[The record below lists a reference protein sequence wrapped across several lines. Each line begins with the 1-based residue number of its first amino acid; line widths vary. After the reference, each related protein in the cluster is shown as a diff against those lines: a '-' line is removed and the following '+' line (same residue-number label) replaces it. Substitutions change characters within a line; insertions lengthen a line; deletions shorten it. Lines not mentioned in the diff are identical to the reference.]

1 MNYYVTLYLNEITLF
16 QVQGQTVR
24 DPTAVVVDLKH
35 CRDPGQVYVTLSRA
49 QTLSQLFILD
59 NLYTDNWKTSADA
72 LLELRDSEKVALNT
86 IRKSDSD
93 FEIISMNI
101 RSLRKSYEDVVRLFE
116 FQASDVICL
125 QETWLMP
132 AEDPAKYEVGGMI
145 PWLNSVGLGKGLATY
160 CSTPFKLKQH
170 YCLEDCQLTK
180 ITSEK
185 LDIINVYRS
194 SQCRVFEDELK
205 SLINI
210 KKPTIVC
217 GDTNINV
224 AADSCQLMDL
234 MTSLGFKQLVTGS
247 THDKGGCI
255 DQVFVNSSLNV
266 TVEKIRVHFTD
277 HDQLRVTIKDFN

>member
-1 MNYYVTLYLNEITLF
+1 MFADANF

-24 DPTAVVVDLKH
+24 DPTAIVVDLKH
-35 CRDPGQVYVTLSRA
+35 CKDPGQVYVTHSRA
-49 QTLSQLFILD
+49 QKLSQLFILN
-59 NLYTDNWKTSADA
+59 NLYWDNWKTSADA
-72 LLELRDSEKVALNT
+72 LLELNNSEKEALNAVV
-86 IRKSDSD
+86 KDDSC
-93 FEIISMNI
+93 FEIISINI
-101 RSLRKSYEDVVRLFE
+101 RSLRKSYKDVARLIE
-116 FQASDVICL
+116 FQPCDVICL

-132 AEDPAKYEVGGMI
+132 GEDPAKYEVGGMI

-160 CSTPFKLKQH
+160 CSSPFKLKQH

-180 ITSEK
+180 ISSEK
-185 LDIINVYRS
+185 LEIINVYRS
-194 SQCRVFEDELK
+194 SQCKVFENELE

-224 AADSCQLMDL
+224 GTGSCKLLDIMNN
-234 MTSLGFKQLVTGS
+234 LGFDQLVTGS

-277 HDQLRVTIKDFN
+277 HDQLRVTMKDFN

>member
-1 MNYYVTLYLNEITLF
+1 M
-16 QVQGQTVR
+16 
-24 DPTAVVVDLKH
+24 VVDLKH

-49 QTLSQLFILD
+49 QKLSQLFILN

-72 LLELRDSEKVALNT
+72 LLELKNSEKEALNT
-86 IRKSDSD
+86 IKKDENS

-101 RSLRKSYEDVVRLFE
+101 RSLRKNFVDVMRLFE
-116 FQASDVICL
+116 FQPCDVMCL

-132 AEDPAKYEVGGMI
+132 GEDPAKYEVGGMI

-160 CSTPFKLKQH
+160 CSQPFKFKQH
-170 YCLEDCQLTK
+170 YCLQDCQLTK

-185 LDIINVYRS
+185 LEIINVYRS
-194 SQCRVFEDELK
+194 SQCRDFENELE
-205 SLINI
+205 SLMNI

-224 AADSCQLMDL
+224 GAGSCRLMEL
-234 MTSLGFKQLVTGS
+234 MTNLGFEQLITGS

-255 DQVFVNSSLNV
+255 DQVFVNSLLNATV
-266 TVEKIRVHFTD
+266 AVEKTRVQFTD
-277 HDQLRVTIKDFN
+277 HDQLRVIIKDFQ

>member
-1 MNYYVTLYLNEITLF
+1 M
-16 QVQGQTVR
+16 
-24 DPTAVVVDLKH
+24 VDLKH
-35 CRDPGQVYVTLSRA
+35 CKDPGQVYVTLSRA
-49 QTLSQLFILD
+49 QKLSQLFILD
-59 NLYTDNWKTSADA
+59 NLYVDNWKTSADA
-72 LLELRDSEKVALNT
+72 LLELRDSEKEALNT
-86 IRKSDSD
+86 IKKDEKN

-101 RSLRKSYEDVVRLFE
+101 RSLRKSYADVVRLFE
-116 FQASDVICL
+116 FNPSDVICL

-132 AEDPAKYEVGGMI
+132 GEDPTNYTIGGMI
-145 PWLNSVGLGKGLATY
+145 PWLNSVGFGKGLATY
-160 CSTPFKLKQH
+160 CSSPFQLKQH

-205 SLINI
+205 SLINV

-224 AADSCQLMDL
+224 AAGSCQLLDL
-234 MTSLGFKQLVTGS
+234 MTNLGFNQLVTGS

-255 DQVFVNSSLNV
+255 DQVFVNSFLHA
-266 TVEKIRVHFTD
+266 TVEKTRVQFTD
-277 HDQLRVTIKDFN
+277 HDQIRITINDFKQ

>member
-1 MNYYVTLYLNEITLF
+1 M
-16 QVQGQTVR
+16 
-24 DPTAVVVDLKH
+24 VDLKH

-49 QTLSQLFILD
+49 QKLSQLFILN

-72 LLELRDSEKVALNT
+72 LLELRDSEKEALNT
-86 IRKSDSD
+86 IKKDD
-93 FEIISMNI
+93 MNFEIISMNI
-101 RSLRKSYEDVVRLFE
+101 RSLRKRYADVVRLFE
-116 FQASDVICL
+116 FQPSDVLCL

-132 AEDPAKYEVGGMI
+132 GEDPVKYEVGGMI
-145 PWLNSVGLGKGLATY
+145 PWLNSVGFGKGLATY
-160 CSTPFKLKQH
+160 CSSPFQLKQH

-185 LDIINVYRS
+185 LEIINVYRS

-205 SLINI
+205 SLINV

-224 AADSCQLMDL
+224 AAGSCQLMDL
-234 MTSLGFKQLVTGS
+234 MTNLGFNQLVTGS

-255 DQVFVNSSLNV
+255 DQVFVNSFLNA
-266 TVEKIRVHFTD
+266 TVEKTRVQFTD
-277 HDQLRVTIKDFN
+277 HDQIRITINDFKQ